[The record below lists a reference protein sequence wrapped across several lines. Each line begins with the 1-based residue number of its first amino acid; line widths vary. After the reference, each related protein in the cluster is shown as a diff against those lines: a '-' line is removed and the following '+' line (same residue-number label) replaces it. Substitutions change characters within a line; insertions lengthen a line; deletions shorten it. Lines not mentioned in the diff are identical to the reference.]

1 MPHKNAMDHRSFTPL
16 LPLVVAA
23 AGLMFTTPALAG
35 GQATAANP
43 PAALRPGKTNTV
55 HEIGASL
62 NGAFNPDAFI
72 PAFNW
77 RFHLPSTG
85 RIGQLSG
92 LYMGL
97 NIGPAVS
104 FYGRGRARYY
114 DYEGPHDDRDRDRDY
129 IRGPH
134 WDDDRYYRAI
144 WGRAGFELG
153 YEIDPWSNL
162 ALTFSPVIHNDFYFS
177 PYFFQFSQTF
187 GPAIRLYIQQHWVVY
202 FEPGFVGWNAWTN
215 RDYSGVGLSIRGGV
229 GFAYKF

>member
-1 MPHKNAMDHRSFTPL
+1 VNALSTSLSVAIAATL
-16 LPLVVAA
+16 LLVAS
-23 AGLMFTTPALAG
+23 PAQAG

-43 PAALRPGKTNTV
+43 PAALRPGQTNTV

-77 RFHLPSTG
+77 RFHLPGTG

-92 LYMGL
+92 LFMGFNL
-97 NIGPAVS
+97 GPAVD
-104 FYGRGRARYY
+104 FYGRGYGPYRGRGRYLGGVY
-114 DYEGPHDDRDRDRDY
+114 GLDGRDY
-129 IRGPH
+129 YNG
-134 WDDDRYYRAI
+134 I

-162 ALTFSPVIHNDFYFS
+162 ALTFSPVVHNDFHFS
-177 PYFFQFSQTF
+177 PWFFQFSQTF

-202 FEPGFVGWNAWTN
+202 FEPGFVGWNIWTN
-215 RDYSGVGLSIRGGV
+215 RDFTGGGLSIRGGV

>member
-1 MPHKNAMDHRSFTPL
+1 MEIPVHDRRLNLSL
-16 LPLVVAA
+16 SVVVAA
-23 AGLMFTTPALAG
+23 AGLLFATPALAG

-62 NGAFNPDAFI
+62 NGSFNPDAFI

-77 RFHLPSTG
+77 RFHFPNTG

-92 LYMGL
+92 LYMGFNL
-97 NIGPAVS
+97 GPAVS
-104 FYGRGRARYY
+104 FYGRGRGRYY
-114 DYEGPHDDRDRDRDY
+114 YDDRGP
-129 IRGPH
+129 RGRGRYYGGPY
-134 WDDDRYYRAI
+134 WDDDYYYRSV
-144 WGRAGFELG
+144 WGRGGFELG

-162 ALTFSPVIHNDFYFS
+162 ALTFSPVVHNDFHFS

-202 FEPGFVGWNAWTN
+202 FEPGFIGWNVWTN
-215 RDYSGVGLSIRGGV
+215 RDYSGVGLSVRGGA

>member
-1 MPHKNAMDHRSFTPL
+1 MDEGMTDRLMSISLSVAVL
-16 LPLVVAA
+16 LI
-23 AGLMFTTPALAG
+23 GLSYSTEAEAG

-43 PAALRPGKTNTV
+43 PAALRPGQTKSV

-92 LYMGL
+92 LYMGFNL
-97 NIGPAVS
+97 GPAVS
-104 FYGRGRARYY
+104 FHGRGYYYGGRGYGRGRGY
-114 DYEGPHDDRDRDRDY
+114 
-129 IRGPH
+129 
-134 WDDDRYYRAI
+134 DDDFYDGRYRNQSV

-162 ALTFSPVIHNDFYFS
+162 ALTFSPTVHNDFYFAPWS
-177 PYFFQFSQTF
+177 FQFSQTF
-187 GPAIRLYIQQHWVVY
+187 GPTVRLYIDQHWVVY
-202 FEPGFVGWNAWTN
+202 FEPGFVGWNVWTN
-215 RDYSGVGLSIRGGV
+215 GDYTGASLSVRGGV

>member
-1 MPHKNAMDHRSFTPL
+1 MKTNVHDRRLTLGLSV
-16 LPLVVAA
+16 VVAA
-23 AGLMFTTPALAG
+23 AALMLATPAHAG

-43 PAALRPGKTNTV
+43 PPALRPGKTNTV
-55 HEIGASL
+55 HEIGFSL

-92 LYMGL
+92 LYMGF

-104 FYGRGRARYY
+104 FYGRGYGPGSYHRGRGRGRWDPDDRRYY
-114 DYEGPHDDRDRDRDY
+114 DG
-129 IRGPH
+129 
-134 WDDDRYYRAI
+134 WV
-144 WGRAGFELG
+144 WGRGGFELG

-162 ALTFSPVIHNDFYFS
+162 ALTFSPVVHNDFYFS
-177 PYFFQFSQTF
+177 PWHFQFAQTF
-187 GPAIRLYIQQHWVVY
+187 GPAIRLYINQHAIVY
-202 FEPGFVGWNAWTN
+202 FEPGFLGWTVWTDGYGAGAWLA
-215 RDYSGVGLSIRGGV
+215 VRGGA